1 MSFTGV
7 SGAKQR
13 RRLLNKR
20 FMRFPI
26 RLTAFRF
33 LNRLPILLNRL
44 PIRLIAFRF
53 LNRLPILL
61 NLGFLKIFLIARP
74 GFLKIF
80 LIARPGFLK
89 IFLIARPAFLATRRG
104 LRRGRR
110 RDTRLGAE
118 GLDGAIAFG
127 AGAGA

>member
-13 RRLLNKR
+13 RLLNTR
-20 FMRFPI
+20 FMRRPI
-26 RLTAFRF
+26 RLIAFRF

-89 IFLIARPAFLATRRG
+89 IFLIVRPAFFAT
-104 LRRGRR
+104 RRGRR
-110 RDTRLGAE
+110 RDTRFGAGE
-118 GLDGAIAFG
+118 LTGAIAFG
-127 AGAGA
+127 SGAGSEA